1 MILISEESHI
11 LINCFVE
18 LYSQVYDCVHCRM
31 INDTLEF
38 FQLHIAGWFFCQHFI
53 TMLKFVHSLG
63 LHNIVAYRIYN
74 INISSWTCNVL
85 LLLLHCPLVLHFI
98 IVYWFFTSSFSFLE
112 RITYIN
118 WYHQVHISRYS
129 IPKQESITEREH
141 EQAKGRHF
149 RRYHKILVREFRQ
162 QFQGICVRRF
172 SSLQSS

>member
-1 MILISEESHI
+1 MCTLFSGSSWKV
-11 LINCFVE
+11 LSKSA
-18 LYSQVYDCVHCRM
+18 LAASQSFRARCASPKCSY
-31 INDTLEF
+31 I
-38 FQLHIAGWFFCQHFI
+38 FCQHFI

-74 INISSWTCNVL
+74 INISSWTCNVS

-118 WYHQVHISRYS
+118 WYHQVHIRRYS